1 MAAMATRLP
10 LRKRP
15 ALPKPPPH
23 PDQPRPLAQP
33 GRPAMTPPDPT
44 HYQVVWE
51 EQIRQHEQG
60 HLRNERPK
68 ARIERLI

>member
-1 MAAMATRLP
+1 
-10 LRKRP
+10 
-15 ALPKPPPH
+15 
-23 PDQPRPLAQP
+23 
-33 GRPAMTPPDPT
+33 MTPPDPT